1 MTYVASPLV
10 EVAGRRVQASSRP
23 LYARKNRCLTRRLF
37 PLSCKVSTWCLL
49 LMLAAGTVVAAESA
63 APSAAEKTS
72 GRFLRLTRD
81 ENNEP
86 VALETPIV
94 QFGLAD
100 GKQDQATVDLVAAV
114 HIAEKSYYEQLNRE
128 FKSYDA
134 VLYELVAPEGSRVP
148 RKGESGGSHP
158 ISLLQNGMKDIL
170 ALEFQL
176 QGIDYTAKNMIHAD
190 MSPDQFAESMEK
202 RGESAMTMFA
212 RMLGYAMT
220 QQSGA
225 GNGASEGQLLLAL
238 FDKNRTLAL
247 KRVLAEQF
255 ENSEGSFAALEGPK
269 GSTLIAGRNKVA
281 LDVLRKELAAGKKKI
296 AIFFGAAHMP
306 NMESGLR
313 DEFGMTLLST
323 RWLTAW
329 NLKP

>member
-1 MTYVASPLV
+1 MTNAKPTLI
-10 EVAGRRVQASSRP
+10 AWA
-23 LYARKNRCLTRRLF
+23 F
-37 PLSCKVSTWCLL
+37 L
-49 LMLAAGTVVAAESA
+49 LMLAGTVAAADDPAE
-63 APSAAEKTS
+63 PSAKKAP

-81 ENNEP
+81 KDNRP
-86 VALETPIV
+86 VALETPIMR
-94 QFGLAD
+94 FAPAD
-100 GKQDQATVDLVAAV
+100 GKQDQPTVDLVAAV

-128 FKSYDA
+128 FEGYDA
-134 VLYELVAPEGSRVP
+134 VLYELVAPEESRVP
-148 RKGESGGSHP
+148 QQNDPGSNHP
-158 ISLLQNGMKDIL
+158 LSLLQNGMKDLL

-176 QGIDYTAKNMIHAD
+176 KGIDYTVKNMVHAD
-190 MSPDQFAESMEK
+190 MSPNQFAESMEK

-220 QQSGA
+220 QQGGTGSQA
-225 GNGASEGQLLLAL
+225 GEGKLLLAL

-255 ENSEGSFAALEGPK
+255 ETSEGSFTALEGPK

-296 AIFFGAAHMP
+296 AIFYGAAHMP
-306 NMESGLR
+306 DFESKLR
-313 DEFGMTLLST
+313 DEFGMTLVST
-323 RWLTAW
+323 RWLAAW